1 MKPSILAARLAS
13 IGLAAALLVPTFAAA
28 QNIATVNGKP
38 VPKARADAL
47 MTQVVQQ
54 AMSQGQQVPPDMDRQ
69 IKDEVVLRE
78 IFVQEA
84 EKRGLPASESYQQ
97 QMENARQSLLI
108 RELFTDYQKNNPV
121 SDADIQ
127 AEYDKFKAQASGKE
141 YRARHILVDK
151 EAEAKAL
158 IKRIKGGAK
167 FEDVAKKSSK
177 DTGSATN
184 GGDLDW
190 APADNYVPEFSEAMV
205 KLKKGE
211 MTAQP
216 VKSQFGWHILKLE
229 DVREAQVPPLEELK
243 PQIEQR
249 LGQQKLLAFRD
260 ELKNKAKTDYK
271 FEEAPAAAPSDA
283 QPR

>member
-1 MKPSILAARLAS
+1 MKPSLLATRLSTLALAAVLS
-13 IGLAAALLVPTFAAA
+13 TPGLVAA

-47 MTQVVQQ
+47 MAQVVQQ
-54 AMSQGQQVPPDMDRQ
+54 AASQGQQIPPDMDRQ

-84 EKRGLPASESYQQ
+84 EKRGLPATESYQQ

-108 RELFTDYQKNNPV
+108 RELFADYQKNNPV
-121 SDADIQ
+121 SDADVQ
-127 AEYDKFKAQASGKE
+127 AEYDQFKAQASGKE
-141 YRARHILVDK
+141 YRTRHILVDK

-177 DTGSATN
+177 DTGSAAN

-190 APADNYVPEFSEAMV
+190 AAAGSYVPEFSDAMV

-211 MTAQP
+211 MSAEP

-229 DVREAQVPPLEELK
+229 DMRDAQVPSLEEVK
-243 PQIEQR
+243 PQIQQR
-249 LGQQKLLAFRD
+249 LGQQKLIAFRD

-271 FEEAPAAAPSDA
+271 FEEAPPPAPA
-283 QPR
+283 R